1 MRHEGG
7 NYIDGKDN
15 CVLKCST
22 CNEIIDNT
30 SQHSLFIDT
39 DDNCASKC
47 SRCGY
52 VEATGQH
59 QSLTEER
66 VEPTADTN
74 GYVKKYCLDCGYVMS
89 NQVLPATGMEPN
101 RDLVVENAVESIEAG
116 VKYYGVLAQQNI
128 NKLLYLDGKMFND
141 WYLNTTEDIESAAT
155 LSFEFFSDGVY
166 YMYFGEEDNKTYVN
180 VYMTDDGK
188 TDIGLD
194 SYPVSTWMFSEA
206 FGCLVGLADDVMF
219 LGTSNTG
226 TYNNICTKQVD
237 VIDDYFLLQLVKAEE
252 SSIVESDG
260 TFNYTLNSDKRSYS
274 VSAVDGFKNA
284 DLNIPDEYKGLPVTK
299 LAENAFQNL
308 GMVKNVTMPQSIT
321 VIGKNAFFNCTS
333 ITIIMIPEGVSTI
346 EENAFAR
353 CKSLQTIHIPAG
365 VTTIGDNAFSS
376 CTSLSSVN
384 YAGSAADWKKI
395 TVGSNNDC
403 LTGASFNYEGGEG
416 DVGGSDDPVTG
427 EVITVNSADSL
438 IDTINKINNGAIA
451 KNVTIELTQSIN
463 MSGKTFTPIYDFR
476 GVFDGKSYTISNITL
491 PSSGTAIT
499 VSDGNWAEYGIN
511 AIGFINTAYGATVKN
526 LTLENVT
533 ANFTTASN
541 VFVGALAGFADGLT
555 VQDCTVISS
564 LDVTVAHTGY
574 STISGVAGLIGYSLD
589 ASAERVNI
597 DTVVDYT
604 ANSGEAFTAAVL
616 GAGNIRIDESDIQ
629 LEVTYTHNS
638 GAGHTGSIIGME
650 RTPDG
655 VTLTYVKNS
664 TVTGS
669 VKYNRSMY
677 AMGVIGQGDGGM
689 IDTIENRSGNT
700 INVSN

>member
-1 MRHEGG
+1 M
-7 NYIDGKDN
+7 
-15 CVLKCST
+15 
-22 CNEIIDNT
+22 
-30 SQHSLFIDT
+30 
-39 DDNCASKC
+39 
-47 SRCGY
+47 
-52 VEATGQH
+52 
-59 QSLTEER
+59 
-66 VEPTADTN
+66 
-74 GYVKKYCLDCGYVMS
+74 
-89 NQVLPATGMEPN
+89 
-101 RDLVVENAVESIEAG
+101 
-116 VKYYGVLAQQNI
+116 
-128 NKLLYLDGKMFND
+128 
-141 WYLNTTEDIESAAT
+141 
-155 LSFEFFSDGVY
+155 
-166 YMYFGEEDNKTYVN
+166 
-180 VYMTDDGK
+180 
-188 TDIGLD
+188 
-194 SYPVSTWMFSEA
+194 
-206 FGCLVGLADDVMF
+206 
-219 LGTSNTG
+219 
-226 TYNNICTKQVD
+226 
-237 VIDDYFLLQLVKAEE
+237 
-252 SSIVESDG
+252 
-260 TFNYTLNSDKRSYS
+260 NSDKRSYS

-284 DLNIPDEYKGLPVTK
+284 DLNIPDEYKGLPVTR

-321 VIGKNAFFNCTS
+321 VIGKNAFFNCTG

-353 CKSLQTIHIPAG
+353 CKSLQTIYIPTS

-384 YAGSAADWKKI
+384 YAGSAADWKNL

-438 IDTINKINNGAIA
+438 IDTINKINNGTIA
-451 KNVTIELTQSIN
+451 KNVTIELEQSIN

-604 ANSGEAFTAAVL
+604 ANSGEAFTAAAL

-689 IDTIENRSGNT
+689 IDTIENSSGNT